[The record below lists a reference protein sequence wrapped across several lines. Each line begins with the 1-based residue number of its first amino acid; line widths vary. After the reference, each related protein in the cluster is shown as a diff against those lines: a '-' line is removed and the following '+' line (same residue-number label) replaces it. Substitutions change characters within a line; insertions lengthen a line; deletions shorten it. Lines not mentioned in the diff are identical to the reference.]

1 MHKRKSYES
10 SCLDF
15 NVFVFTRQV
24 VSGKVFDSTFV
35 LASALHHMVLDGYDV
50 TGEDVRFNFNEGRV
64 LPWRNGEDLMK
75 YIKKVGL
82 FH

>member
-1 MHKRKSYES
+1 M
-10 SCLDF
+10 
-15 NVFVFTRQV
+15 
-24 VSGKVFDSTFV
+24 

-50 TGEDVRFNFNEGRV
+50 TGEDVGFNFHKGRV

-82 FH
+82 FHWFLNLSHILTKCLLTQICQILKNL